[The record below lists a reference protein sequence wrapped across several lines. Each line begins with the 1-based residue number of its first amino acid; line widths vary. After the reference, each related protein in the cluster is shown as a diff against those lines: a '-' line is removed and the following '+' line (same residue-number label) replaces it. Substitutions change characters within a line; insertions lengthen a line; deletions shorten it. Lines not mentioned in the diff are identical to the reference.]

1 MATVLDA
8 WKVWPRVMMLAFT
21 IMSWRVVEWFM
32 NLPDPTTQQAGL
44 VSVVMGAATG
54 AFASGWARKQVS
66 EMVKSITV
74 SVIGRVFEC
83 SLVPLRGW

>member
-1 MATVLDA
+1 MATQKILE
-8 WKVWPRVMMLAFT
+8 WKLLPRYMMLVMT

-54 AFASGWARKQVS
+54 AFAIWMGKETSK
-66 EMVKSITV
+66 
-74 SVIGRVFEC
+74 
-83 SLVPLRGW
+83 

>member
-1 MATVLDA
+1 MATVLDE

-54 AFASGWARKQVS
+54 AFAIWMGKETSK
-66 EMVKSITV
+66 
-74 SVIGRVFEC
+74 
-83 SLVPLRGW
+83 

>member
-1 MATVLDA
+1 MATVLDE
-8 WKVWPRVMMLAFT
+8 WKVWPTVMKLAFT

-54 AFASGWARKQVS
+54 AFAIWMGKETSK
-66 EMVKSITV
+66 
-74 SVIGRVFEC
+74 
-83 SLVPLRGW
+83 

>member
-1 MATVLDA
+1 MATVLDE

-44 VSVVMGAATG
+44 VSVVMDAATG
-54 AFASGWARKQVS
+54 AFAIWMGKETSK
-66 EMVKSITV
+66 
-74 SVIGRVFEC
+74 
-83 SLVPLRGW
+83 

>member
-1 MATVLDA
+1 
-8 WKVWPRVMMLAFT
+8 MMLVMT

-54 AFASGWARKQVS
+54 AFAIWMGKETSK
-66 EMVKSITV
+66 
-74 SVIGRVFEC
+74 
-83 SLVPLRGW
+83 

>member
-1 MATVLDA
+1 MMATVLDE

-54 AFASGWARKQVS
+54 AFAIWMGKETSK
-66 EMVKSITV
+66 
-74 SVIGRVFEC
+74 
-83 SLVPLRGW
+83 